1 MNSRVSLLAVG
12 CVFSALWAS
21 AFVAGKVA
29 LTFTDP
35 LSLLCTRFAVAG
47 IAMVGF
53 RMAGF
58 GRGGG
63 SWAMLRDRSLW
74 INGAIL
80 GILNNALYLGLS
92 FIGLKTVSPETT
104 VLIVSTAPFLT
115 TGLSVLIGGPRS
127 ARQLLGALVG
137 FCGVYVVISARMGGG
152 GEDPFG
158 LALIFIGT
166 AAFSMGT
173 VFYRQRGSHHDPV
186 ALNGAQNLVGA
197 LALLPFA
204 PDPLAPLSALG
215 EPAFAL
221 SFIHLVVAVSIV
233 DFLIWLALVRRVG
246 AAHAASF
253 HLLNPVFGVALS
265 AALFGTAVLST
276 DLIGTA
282 IVIAGLAI
290 VVWDG
295 ATPTRS
301 ARPVRSTPSLET
313 VD

>member
-1 MNSRVSLLAVG
+1 MNSRASLFAVG

-29 LTFTDP
+29 LSFTDP
-35 LSLLCTRFAVAG
+35 LSLLTARFAVAG
-47 IAMVGF
+47 LAMVGF
-53 RMAGF
+53 RLV
-58 GRGGG
+58 GG
-63 SWAMLRDRSLW
+63 SGTMLRDRALW

-80 GILNNALYLGLS
+80 GLLNNALYLGLS

-115 TGLSVLIGGPRS
+115 TGLSVLMGGPRS
-127 ARQLLGALVG
+127 VRQLLGALVG

-158 LALIFIGT
+158 LALILVGT
-166 AAFSMGT
+166 AAFSIGT
-173 VFYRQRGSHHDPV
+173 VFYRQRAGHHDPV

-197 LALLPFA
+197 LALLSFA
-204 PDPLAPLSALG
+204 PDPLAPLAALG
-215 EPAFAL
+215 EPSFAL
-221 SFIHLVVAVSIV
+221 AFIHLVAAVSIV

-265 AALFGTAVLST
+265 AALFGTAVLTT

-290 VVWDG
+290 VVRDG
-295 ATPTRS
+295 AR
-301 ARPVRSTPSLET
+301 RG
-313 VD
+313 